1 MTEPKPSCFEYNKKF
16 NLIFLFKDINKLTKI
31 ILKMRL
37 NVSHQVYRSIE
48 LSDYGFVVAAE

>member
-1 MTEPKPSCFEYNKKF
+1 MILYYYK
-16 NLIFLFKDINKLTKI
+16 NLILSLFKVINKLTKI
-31 ILKMRL
+31 ILKKRP